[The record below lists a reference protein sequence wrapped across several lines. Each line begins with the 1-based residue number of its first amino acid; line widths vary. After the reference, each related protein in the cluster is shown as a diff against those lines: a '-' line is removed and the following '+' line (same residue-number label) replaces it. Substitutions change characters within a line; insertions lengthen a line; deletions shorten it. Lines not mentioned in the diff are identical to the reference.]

1 MKKPFFIYLLSF
13 LALGCGKEFL
23 DIKRDSNQVVP
34 STIQDYLA
42 ILNRREILDNH
53 RILSFIGTDEYYYDT
68 YSDLV
73 AQSSFTPFHKKAY
86 TWEKEIF
93 EVDEQLRDWNKSYE
107 NIMYANLA
115 LDVEKITPKPGEEMD
130 WKRTVVAAR
139 FHRAWKFYQ
148 LAQQFCGPYNGN
160 TSSSALGLPLRTDY
174 DVSVKYSRST
184 LKEVYDLIL
193 NDLHHAEEVNLDS
206 DLNIYLPGRL
216 AVKAL
221 LARVY
226 LQIGKYEK
234 AEHYS
239 ISVLKEKSDLVDYN
253 LLNGNLED
261 YYDSHFNTLGKNNPA
276 IIFYSQQSLSGII
289 SESMKMDTTFIE
301 SLHDSDLRKE
311 IYFFD
316 REDGA
321 KIYVGSYCGYGV
333 SRMFTGLSTEEM
345 MLIAAECL
353 ARKGDHQL
361 AKDALKPLL
370 KVRFRDGKIPD
381 DMETEADVLGL
392 VLKERKKELFMRGIF
407 WDDARRLNLEGKY
420 TFIFKRNLED
430 KEYVLAPN
438 DKRWTW
444 PIPTNEVTN
453 NNLQQN
459 ER

>member
-1 MKKPFFIYLLSF
+1 MKKTFFIYLLSF

-34 STIQDYLA
+34 TNIKDYLA

-73 AQSSFTPFHKKAY
+73 AQSSFTPFHKRAY

-93 EVDEQLRDWNKSYE
+93 EADEQLRDWNKCYE

-115 LDVEKITPKPGEEMD
+115 LDVEKIKPNPGEEIE
-130 WKRTVVAAR
+130 WKKTIVAAR

-148 LAQQFCGPYNGN
+148 LAQQFCRPYNEN
-160 TSSSALGLPLRTDY
+160 TSSAGLGLPLRTDY

-193 NDLHHAEEVNLDS
+193 TDLHYAEEVNLES
-206 DLNIYLPGRL
+206 DLNIYLPGKL

-226 LQIGKYEK
+226 LQIGNYEK

-239 ISVLKEKSDLVDYN
+239 TSVLNERTELVDYN
-253 LLNGNLED
+253 HLTGNLED

-276 IIFYSQQSLSGII
+276 IIFYSQQTLSGII
-289 SESMKMDTTFIE
+289 SESMKMDTTVIE
-301 SLHDSDLRKE
+301 SFHDSDLRKK

-345 MLIAAECL
+345 MLIAAECF
-353 ARKGDHQL
+353 ARKGEGQL
-361 AKDALKPLL
+361 ARAALRPLL
-370 KVRFRDGKIPD
+370 RARYIDGKIPSE
-381 DMETEADVLGL
+381 METEGDVLGL
-392 VLKERKKELFMRGIF
+392 VLKERKKELFMRGIL
-407 WDDARRLNLEGKY
+407 WDDARRLNLEGKF
-420 TFIFKRNLED
+420 TFTFKRNLEG
-430 KEYVLAPN
+430 KEYVLSPN

-444 PIPTNEVTN
+444 PIPTNEIIN
-453 NNLQQN
+453 NNVQQN